1 MVSGGA
7 LGLKDAPPAA
17 PGPAQPR
24 QVQAQGE
31 SIREARDGDI
41 SGQGEWRT
49 LWSNRKEQGIL
60 RKQILFS

>member
-7 LGLKDAPPAA
+7 LGLKDAPTAA
-17 PGPAQPR
+17 PGSAQPR
-24 QVQAQGE
+24 QVQAKGE
-31 SIREARDGDI
+31 SIREARDI